1 MAGSGYHWTL
11 PLTRG
16 HEDNSYDL
24 IPADPDHD
32 PLLSST
38 ENGENIG
45 PRRPKNEFVRKLVR
59 TRHRIQRLPRLI
71 CLLIIILPPLAT
83 VLAVIVFTYH
93 RSNPPSPLEPP
104 STPEPPPVT
113 VKLNPNDPVDAAHLH
128 VDALFARQSATYARA
143 AARYSL
149 KTGRAPPRGYDKWF
163 AFAQEHSCLIDEY
176 DQTQRDF
183 APFHDLAKDDPSFF
197 QSRVDIA
204 ADVNHPIREAGG
216 LVVKDGQVHMPQGVD
231 LRYWGGGPATFSKF
245 AHLLPDMTFI
255 VNGKDQPRVVFDYR
269 EQGNATRDRALSL
282 TENGHPF
289 ELVPQ
294 PTTAQFFRKRP
305 GCEVLRSAGGF
316 ADVAN
321 DDSGFFLSSSPA
333 YFTLDLY
340 PMLSVTKVSP
350 CFADIVFP
358 SEYYY
363 QRSSTAPKFAYPDN
377 IPWKDKK
384 AQAYWRGTATGGQI
398 VGANYHNF
406 TRFKLVDLS
415 TAHPDLVDARVTR
428 FADLL
433 CLAEDGCDRAKIV
446 QEYGIDGAGAPQEDA
461 YEYKYLL
468 DVDGMTYSGRFLEI
482 LRSGGLVFK
491 ATVFE
496 EYFND
501 WIRPYEHYI
510 PVLPDLSDLL
520 KKVEWARAHDAE
532 ARMIQ
537 ERGRAVAERVMT
549 DAQNDCYFFA
559 LLLEWA
565 RLQEMARNASLSLG

>member
-1 MAGSGYHWTL
+1 MAGSKNHRTR
-11 PLTRG
+11 PLTRA
-16 HEDNSYDL
+16 HEDTLYEL
-24 IPADPDHD
+24 VPADPDHD

-38 ENGENIG
+38 ENGQNIG
-45 PRRPKNEFVRKLVR
+45 PRRPKNEFIRKLLR
-59 TRHRIQRLPRLI
+59 IRHRIQRLPRPIGVLVF
-71 CLLIIILPPLAT
+71 ILPPLAT

-93 RSNPPSPLEPP
+93 RSNPSALK
-104 STPEPPPVT
+104 PPPVT
-113 VKLNPNDPVDAAHLH
+113 VKLDPNDPVDAARLH
-128 VDALFARQSATYARA
+128 VDTLFARQSATYARA

-176 DQTQRDF
+176 DRIQRDF
-183 APFHDLAKDDPSFF
+183 TPFHDLAKDDPSFF
-197 QSRVDIA
+197 QSRVA
-204 ADVNHPIREAGG
+204 PIREAGG
-216 LVVKDGQVHMPQGVD
+216 LVVKDGQVHMPQG
-231 LRYWGGGPATFSKF
+231 PATFSKF
-245 AHLLPDMTFI
+245 AHLLPDMTSI

-269 EQGNATRDRALSL
+269 EPGNATRDRALSL
-282 TENGHPF
+282 TENGQPF

-294 PTTAQFFRKRP
+294 PTTAQFFRERP
-305 GCEVLRSAGGF
+305 GCEVLRGADGF
-316 ADVAN
+316 ADVTN

-340 PMLSVTKVSP
+340 PVLSVTKVSP

-358 SEYYY
+358 SEYHY

-384 AQAYWRGTATGGQI
+384 GQAYWRGTATGGQI

-406 TRFKLVDLS
+406 TRFKLVDLR
-415 TAHPDLVDARVTR
+415 TAHPGLVDAKITR

-446 QEYGIDGAGAPQEDA
+446 QEFGTDGEGAPQEDA

-468 DVDGMTYSGRFLEI
+468 DVDGMTYSGRFLGI

-491 ATVFE
+491 ATVFR

-520 KKVEWARAHDAE
+520 QKVEWARAHDAE

-565 RLQEMARNASLSLG
+565 RLQEMARNASVSLG

>member
-1 MAGSGYHWTL
+1 MPGSKHHWTL
-11 PLTRG
+11 FLTRG

-24 IPADPDHD
+24 VPADPDHD

-38 ENGENIG
+38 ENVG
-45 PRRPKNEFVRKLVR
+45 PQRPKNEFIRKLLR
-59 TRHRIQRLPRLI
+59 TRHRSRRLPRPI
-71 CLLIIILPPLAT
+71 GVLIIILPPL
-83 VLAVIVFTYH
+83 LAGIVFTYH
-93 RSNPPSPLEPP
+93 RSNPSALK
-104 STPEPPPVT
+104 PPPVT
-113 VKLNPNDPVDAAHLH
+113 VKLDPNDPVDAARLH
-128 VDALFARQSATYARA
+128 VDALFARQSATYAHA

-176 DQTQRDF
+176 DQIQRDF
-183 APFHDLAKDDPSFF
+183 APFYHLAKDDPWFF
-197 QSRVDIA
+197 QSRLDIA
-204 ADVNHPIREAGG
+204 ADVKHPIREAAG
-216 LVVKDGQVHMPQGVD
+216 LVVKDGRVHMPQGVE
-231 LRYWGGGPATFSKF
+231 LRYSILGRRACDIQQSEHSF
-245 AHLLPDMTFI
+245 AHLLPNMTFI

-269 EQGNATRDRALSL
+269 EPGNVTRDRALSL
-282 TENGHPF
+282 AENGHPF
-289 ELVPQ
+289 ELVPH
-294 PTTAQFFRKRP
+294 PTTTQFFRKRP
-305 GCEVLRSAGGF
+305 GCEVFRSADGF
-316 ADVAN
+316 ADVVN
-321 DDSGFFLSSSPA
+321 NDSGS

-340 PMLSVTKVSP
+340 PVLSVTKVSP
-350 CFADIVFP
+350 CFADIVFL
-358 SEYYY
+358 SEV
-363 QRSSTAPKFAYPDN
+363 RTTNAPRPPRNSRTQITSPGKTRRH
-377 IPWKDKK
+377 
-384 AQAYWRGTATGGQI
+384 WRGTATGGQI

-415 TAHPDLVDARVTR
+415 TAHPDLIDAKITR
-428 FADLL
+428 FAELL
-433 CLAEDGCDRAKIV
+433 CLAADGCDRAKIV
-446 QEYGIDGAGAPQEDA
+446 QEYGIEGAGAPQENA
-461 YEYKYLL
+461 YGYKYLL
-468 DVDGMTYSGRFLEI
+468 DVDGMTYSGRFLGI

-520 KKVEWARAHDAE
+520 QKVEWARAHDAE

-565 RLQEMARNASLSLG
+565 RLQEMARNVTAGLS